1 MKSIKIYDFFNH
13 DLIIYVI
20 CFRFTIN
27 SRLNHLCYF
36 LKSTH
41 RRGSQIPPWFPL
53 QKNLY
58 LWVNSNPL
66 KFNPNLII
74 VLNFSENLIIEILFF
89 SLFFD
94 YSGITW
100 QRMIIKFMELL
111 LRSQVGLFPMLLI
124 GMMLFLQALL
134 LCIFFVQVLLINYSF
149 DFCDWNLSLIWICLV
164 FVWWLGLLFEIWFCG
179 ESFPEKAQCVK
190 FKGSGPTPTT
200 ERSAKAVCISLNFGF
215 CVLLYVYS
223 SFMSFRVAWY
233 MQFDFCFFYV
243 F

>member
-36 LKSTH
+36 LKSTN

-53 QKNLY
+53 RKNLY
-58 LWVNSNPL
+58 LWVNSSPL

-100 QRMIIKFMELL
+100 QRMIIKFIDVVNWYDVVPSSLAAMYFFHSSFVDYSRWFRWW
-111 LRSQVGLFPMLLI
+111 LRGVIPITNLGFRINSRRW
-124 GMMLFLQALL
+124 L
-134 LCIFFVQVLLINYSF
+134 LCCF
-149 DFCDWNLSLIWICLV
+149 WTE
-164 FVWWLGLLFEIWFCG
+164 WWTMRC
-179 ESFPEKAQCVK
+179 
-190 FKGSGPTPTT
+190 
-200 ERSAKAVCISLNFGF
+200 
-215 CVLLYVYS
+215 
-223 SFMSFRVAWY
+223 
-233 MQFDFCFFYV
+233 
-243 F
+243 

>member
-27 SRLNHLCYF
+27 SRLNHICYI

-53 QKNLY
+53 RKNLY

-89 SLFFD
+89 SLFF
-94 YSGITW
+94 W
-100 QRMIIKFMELL
+100 L
-111 LRSQVGLFPMLLI
+111 LRHHLTKDDNKVYWAITEKPS
-124 GMMLFLQALL
+124 
-134 LCIFFVQVLLINYSF
+134 
-149 DFCDWNLSLIWICLV
+149 W
-164 FVWWLGLLFEIWFCG
+164 
-179 ESFPEKAQCVK
+179 SFPNVVNWYD
-190 FKGSGPTPTT
+190 
-200 ERSAKAVCISLNFGF
+200 AVPSSLAAMYFF
-215 CVLLYVYS
+215 RS
-223 SFMSFRVAWY
+223 SFV
-233 MQFDFCFFYV
+233 D
-243 F
+243 

>member
-1 MKSIKIYDFFNH
+1 MKSIKIYDFFDH

-124 GMMLFLQALL
+124 GKMLFLQALL
-134 LCIFFVQVLLINYSF
+134 LYIFFF
-149 DFCDWNLSLIWICLV
+149 
-164 FVWWLGLLFEIWFCG
+164 
-179 ESFPEKAQCVK
+179 
-190 FKGSGPTPTT
+190 
-200 ERSAKAVCISLNFGF
+200 
-215 CVLLYVYS
+215 
-223 SFMSFRVAWY
+223 
-233 MQFDFCFFYV
+233 
-243 F
+243 